1 MSLKKKTGL
10 FFGSFNPI
18 HVGHLIIAGHIVADS
33 DIDELWLVVSPHNP
47 LKDKKSLANDYDRL
61 LMTELAI
68 GENIKIKAS
77 NIEFSLPKPSFTID
91 TLSYL
96 KEKYPAKEFVL
107 IMGAD
112 NIESLD
118 KWKNYELLLAENEIF
133 VYKRPGSIEN
143 LPSFIQGE
151 HHIAFIDAPLLE
163 ISSSY
168 IRERIRQNLDFRYLV
183 TDAVHK
189 YIVENRLYK

>member
-1 MSLKKKTGL
+1 
-10 FFGSFNPI
+10 
-18 HVGHLIIAGHIVADS
+18 
-33 DIDELWLVVSPHNP
+33 
-47 LKDKKSLANDYDRL
+47 
-61 LMTELAI
+61 MTELAL

-118 KWKNYELLLAENEIF
+118 KWKNYESLLAENEIF

-143 LPSFIQGE
+143 LPSFIQGK